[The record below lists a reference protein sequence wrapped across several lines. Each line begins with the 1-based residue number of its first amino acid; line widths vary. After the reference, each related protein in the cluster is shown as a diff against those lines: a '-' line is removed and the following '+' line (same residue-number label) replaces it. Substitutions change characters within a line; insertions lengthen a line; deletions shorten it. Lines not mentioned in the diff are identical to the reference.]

1 MGKRVQLA
9 SPTGRAA
16 QRLSEVTGLEAKTI
30 HRMLEFEP
38 GSFSFKYNQE
48 RPLDI
53 DILIVDES
61 SMIDILLANNLIK
74 AIPSDAQICFVGDAD
89 QLPSVGPGQ
98 FLNDLISSGIIPT
111 ARLTKVFRQAAAS
124 NIISYAHQ
132 INTGSS
138 PKFAKPGDKSSD
150 CFFIEEVDPER
161 INSLV
166 VKVVTQSIPKHFAI
180 PANEIQVLAPMKR
193 GSIGTSNLNIMLQSS
208 INPEQPNK
216 PQVKWGMTHF
226 RLGDRVIQQ
235 VNNYQLEVF
244 NGDIGYI
251 TEINTEDRQLTI
263 SFNNRS
269 VNYDFADLNELS
281 LAYAI
286 SVHRSQGSEYKAI
299 VLPIHFQHWNLLS
312 RAVVYTGLT
321 RAKRLAILIGQTGA
335 VRKAVSNDSSR
346 RYTNLF
352 EVLRSGKSG
361 TGAGTLW

>member
-1 MGKRVQLA
+1 
-9 SPTGRAA
+9 
-16 QRLSEVTGLEAKTI
+16 
-30 HRMLEFEP
+30 
-38 GSFSFKYNQE
+38 
-48 RPLDI
+48 
-53 DILIVDES
+53 
-61 SMIDILLANNLIK
+61 
-74 AIPSDAQICFVGDAD
+74 
-89 QLPSVGPGQ
+89 
-98 FLNDLISSGIIPT
+98 
-111 ARLTKVFRQAAAS
+111 
-124 NIISYAHQ
+124 
-132 INTGSS
+132 
-138 PKFAKPGDKSSD
+138 
-150 CFFIEEVDPER
+150 
-161 INSLV
+161 
-166 VKVVTQSIPKHFAI
+166 
-180 PANEIQVLAPMKR
+180 
-193 GSIGTSNLNIMLQSS
+193 MLQNS

-361 TGAGTLW
+361 TGVGTLW